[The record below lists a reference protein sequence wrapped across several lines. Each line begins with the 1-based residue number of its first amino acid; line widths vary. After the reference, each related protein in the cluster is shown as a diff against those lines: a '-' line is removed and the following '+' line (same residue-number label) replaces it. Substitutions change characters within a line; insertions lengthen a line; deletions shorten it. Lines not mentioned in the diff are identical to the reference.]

1 MKGIVFTEFIEMCEK
16 SHGMIFT
23 NELILDS
30 DLASN
35 GAYTSVGT
43 YDHREIF
50 KLVGNL
56 SKRTNLSEPEL
67 FNHFARYFFKSVL
80 DQHAA
85 LIGDV
90 SDPFDLLEIVDSHI
104 HKEVIKLYPDAEL
117 PKFNCHRSDNT
128 LEMIY
133 ISPRK
138 MADFAQGL
146 IESTLEHFNTD
157 YTLSSEI
164 TDSGD
169 TTFTIV
175 RK

>member
-16 SHGMIFT
+16 EHGMLFT
-23 NELILDS
+23 NDLILDS
-30 DLASN
+30 NLDSN
-35 GAYTSVGT
+35 GVYTSVGT

-50 KLVGNL
+50 ELVKNL
-56 SKRTNLSEPEL
+56 SQKTNLSESQL
-67 FNHFARYFFKSVL
+67 FNHFAKYFFKSVL

-90 SDPFDLLEIVDSHI
+90 NDPFDLLEIVDSHI

-117 PKFNCHRSDNT
+117 PKFNCHRSQNV
-128 LEMIY
+128 LEMVY

-146 IESTLEHFNTD
+146 IEATLDHFNTE
-157 YTLSSEI
+157 YSLTREINENENTL
-164 TDSGD
+164 
-169 TTFTIV
+169 FTIV